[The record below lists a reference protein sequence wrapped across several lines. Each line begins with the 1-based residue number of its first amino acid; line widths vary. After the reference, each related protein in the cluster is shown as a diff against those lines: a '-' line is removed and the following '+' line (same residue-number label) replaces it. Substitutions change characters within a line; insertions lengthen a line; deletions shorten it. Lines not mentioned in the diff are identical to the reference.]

1 MSQSS
6 DRVDPE
12 IRKRA
17 SQISVA
23 VIGGGGTGAAVLH
36 DLAQRGFSCTLYE
49 RGELTS
55 GTTGRHHGQLHSGA
69 RYAVKDTEIARE
81 CIQEVEILQ
90 RIASESL
97 EMNYGL
103 FLALSD
109 NDADYAPTFE
119 NACAKAGIS
128 NRRISTEQ
136 ALTHEPRI
144 NPDARFA
151 VVIPDG
157 TLDAYR
163 LPMQFFASARANG
176 GRVRSFCEVTGI
188 STREGRVSGLTVYDY
203 ETGKTER
210 VEADVVVNAGGP
222 WAGKIAALAGA
233 QLAITPAPG
242 TMVSVKGR
250 LCNMVI
256 SHLHPP
262 HDGDIIVPQRNL
274 STIGS
279 TQWEVGDPDGVQ
291 PPESDIRW
299 LLEHADN
306 LIPGFSDE
314 TYHAAWTA
322 ARPLVGTAD
331 GDGREL
337 TRDFEVRGH
346 EHDGAAGLLSVL
358 GGKATV
364 LRSMGE
370 QVVDAV
376 CTFTGL
382 EIPCRTM
389 KTPLLSHR
397 AFFRRSA

>member
-1 MSQSS
+1 MS
-6 DRVDPE
+6 D
-12 IRKRA
+12 RKRA
-17 SQISVA
+17 GDTTVA
-23 VIGGGGTGAAVLH
+23 IIGGGGTGAAVLH
-36 DLAQRGFSCTLYE
+36 DLVQRGFRCTLYE

-90 RIASESL
+90 KIALESI

-103 FLALSD
+103 FLALTD
-109 NDADYAPTFE
+109 EDAEYADLFQE
-119 NACAKAGIS
+119 SCSEAGIS
-128 NRRISTEQ
+128 NRRISTEE
-136 ALTHEPRI
+136 ALRHEPRI
-144 NPDARFA
+144 NPDAKFA

-163 LPMQFFASARANG
+163 LPMQFFATARANG
-176 GRVRSFCEVTGI
+176 GEVRSFCEVTGI
-188 STREGRVSGLTVYDY
+188 ETSGGTATGLEIYDY
-203 ETGKTER
+203 RSGAQER
-210 VEADVVVNAGGP
+210 VAADVIINAAGP
-222 WAGKIAALAGA
+222 WGGKVAKLAGVGL
-233 QLAITPAPG
+233 QITPAPG

-274 STIGS
+274 SSIGS
-279 TQWEVGDPDGVQ
+279 TQWEVEDPDGIY

-299 LLEHADN
+299 LLEHADM
-306 LIPGFSDE
+306 LIPGYSSE
-314 TYHAAWTA
+314 PYHAAWTA
-322 ARPLVGTAD
+322 ARPLVGNGG

-337 TRDFEVRGH
+337 SRDFEVRH
-346 EHDGAAGLLSVL
+346 HADEGAERLLSVL

-370 QVVDAV
+370 QVADAV
-376 CTFTGL
+376 CDLLGL
-382 EIPCRTM
+382 SIPCQTAT
-389 KTPLLSHR
+389 TPLRSHR
-397 AFFRRSA
+397 AYFRSDL